1 MMIMMNERKNIE
13 VNTWY
18 NCKIGDD
25 LELCKIVRRYKD
37 MGNNRSICSWTVVT
51 YYTATYLYSSSL
63 GVCKRFIKERYI
75 YG

>member
-1 MMIMMNERKNIE
+1 MSKRIE

-18 NCKIGDD
+18 NCKVGND

-37 MGNNRSICSWTVVT
+37 MGNNQRVCAWTVTT
-51 YYTATYLYSSSL
+51 YYTAKDIFSATL
-63 GVCKRFIKERYI
+63 GQCKKFIEERYI

>member
-1 MMIMMNERKNIE
+1 MSKRIE

-18 NCKIGDD
+18 NCKVDSD

-37 MGNNRSICSWTVVT
+37 MGNNQRVCAWTVTT
-51 YYTATYLYSSSL
+51 YYNAKDIYSGTL
-63 GVCKRFIKERYI
+63 GQCKKYIEERYI

>member
-1 MMIMMNERKNIE
+1 MNKRIE

-18 NCKIGDD
+18 NCMVNGE

-37 MGNNRSICSWTVVT
+37 MGNNRSICSWTVTT
-51 YYTATYLYSSSL
+51 YYTAKDVFSANL
-63 GVCKRFIKERYI
+63 GACKKFIEERYI